1 MLDERRLTWLL
12 AALILAGGGLSL
24 WPRVR
29 PRLAPFHLEAS
40 GMVERAARVS
50 LNRAA
55 LSQLEALPGVGP
67 TLARRIVAH
76 RPYLRVEDLKR
87 VPGIGEKLY
96 RRLLPLIEP

>member
-12 AALILAGGGLSL
+12 AALILVGGGLSL

-29 PRLAPFHLEAS
+29 PRMAPFRLEAS
-40 GMVERAARVS
+40 GLLEPAERVS
-50 LNRAA
+50 LNRAP

-67 TLARRIVAH
+67 VLARRIVAH
-76 RPYLRVEDLKR
+76 RPYLRVEDLKK
-87 VPGIGEKLY
+87 VPGIGETLY